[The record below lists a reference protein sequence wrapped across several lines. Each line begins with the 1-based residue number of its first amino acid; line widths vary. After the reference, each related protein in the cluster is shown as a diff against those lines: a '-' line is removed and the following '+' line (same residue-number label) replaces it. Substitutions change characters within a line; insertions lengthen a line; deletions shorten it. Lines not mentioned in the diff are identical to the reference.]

1 MGQQFQPSQ
10 SQQFSSSQR
19 QQQAQQQQQLQQ
31 YQQSQTSQQY
41 PASQQYQQYQQYQ
54 QSQQYQQ
61 YQQPQQYPQQQQ
73 AQQAQQ
79 QQQQQ
84 FHRQQQQQAQ
94 QQQQSQ
100 EQQQSQQQQRG
111 QQFLQHYA
119 PVGMRGGIQTFPIHV
134 MANMVPPSEQ
144 PFYTPAFNSMPMSGS
159 GNPPA
164 SGMSQP
170 GCEGFPAKPPDAVSS
185 APISASR
192 GITFD
197 KFVSDSGVAPGHL
210 KRKQSQ
216 DIGAD
221 ASTGPLEE
229 SANPP
234 PYQVLQPPVS
244 GPESAPLA
252 PTEISGGNAGN
263 IEVQPMSVIYNNP
276 KVVTVGGFSPP
287 MQEKCQQSP
296 QDWLDDLLGSR
307 GHSIN
312 KFCSLDSGY
321 YSKPTEY
328 QEASYGIKLVQLC
341 RASDL
346 KGARELMDCGLSF
359 NPCNRFGESIIHMVC
374 RRGNFELLQYFV
386 MRGCC
391 VQVCDDFGRT
401 PLHDACWSSEPNFEL
416 VEFLLNIDLGLLR
429 ITDCRGATPL
439 AYVKRENW
447 DKWKNFFTSKKQRW
461 WPEK

>member
-1 MGQQFQPSQ
+1 MG
-10 SQQFSSSQR
+10 
-19 QQQAQQQQQLQQ
+19 
-31 YQQSQTSQQY
+31 QTSQQY

-54 QSQQYQQ
+54 QSQQ
-61 YQQPQQYPQQQQ
+61 
-73 AQQAQQ
+73 
-79 QQQQQ
+79 
-84 FHRQQQQQAQ
+84 HQQAQ

-234 PYQVLQPPVS
+234 HCQVLQPPVS

-263 IEVQPMSVIYNNP
+263 IE
-276 KVVTVGGFSPP
+276 VVTVGGFSPP

-346 KGARELMDCGLSF
+346 KGA
-359 NPCNRFGESIIHMVC
+359 
-374 RRGNFELLQYFV
+374 
-386 MRGCC
+386 
-391 VQVCDDFGRT
+391 
-401 PLHDACWSSEPNFEL
+401 
-416 VEFLLNIDLGLLR
+416 
-429 ITDCRGATPL
+429 
-439 AYVKRENW
+439 
-447 DKWKNFFTSKKQRW
+447 
-461 WPEK
+461 

>member
-73 AQQAQQ
+73 
-79 QQQQQ
+79 
-84 FHRQQQQQAQ
+84 QQQAQ

-144 PFYTPAFNSMPMSGS
+144 PFYTPAFNSMPMPGS

-210 KRKQSQ
+210 KRK
-216 DIGAD
+216 
-221 ASTGPLEE
+221 
-229 SANPP
+229 
-234 PYQVLQPPVS
+234 
-244 GPESAPLA
+244 
-252 PTEISGGNAGN
+252 
-263 IEVQPMSVIYNNP
+263 
-276 KVVTVGGFSPP
+276 
-287 MQEKCQQSP
+287 
-296 QDWLDDLLGSR
+296 
-307 GHSIN
+307 
-312 KFCSLDSGY
+312 
-321 YSKPTEY
+321 
-328 QEASYGIKLVQLC
+328 
-341 RASDL
+341 
-346 KGARELMDCGLSF
+346 
-359 NPCNRFGESIIHMVC
+359 
-374 RRGNFELLQYFV
+374 
-386 MRGCC
+386 
-391 VQVCDDFGRT
+391 
-401 PLHDACWSSEPNFEL
+401 
-416 VEFLLNIDLGLLR
+416 
-429 ITDCRGATPL
+429 
-439 AYVKRENW
+439 
-447 DKWKNFFTSKKQRW
+447 
-461 WPEK
+461 